1 VRLRDHLVVVALVA
15 APAAAAGGTQATAAA
30 SSTTATAA
38 ASSPTA
44 TAAARAIPAPGAAT
58 VPSRRG
64 PRYVPPVDA
73 PVVDPFRAPASPYA
87 AGNRGLDYET
97 IPGQPVTAIGDG
109 VVVFAGQVAHQR
121 FVTILHPDGLRSS
134 YSWLASIS
142 VSVGERVDR
151 GQQLGVAGGR
161 FQLGVR
167 RGSAYLDPA
176 RLFGRGRARLV
187 PTGTVA
193 RSTTAPRS

>member
-1 VRLRDHLVVVALVA
+1 MLVTAL
-15 APAAAAGGTQATAAA
+15 AAAAGAAVAGASPATRSA
-30 SSTTATAA
+30 
-38 ASSPTA
+38 PTDA
-44 TAAARAIPAPGAAT
+44 GSHPAPSALQPPPAAT
-58 VPSRRG
+58 PTIRG
-64 PRYVPPVDA
+64 ARYQPPVDA

-87 AGNRGLDYET
+87 AGNRGLDYGT
-97 IPGQPVTAIGDG
+97 TPGQPITAIGDG
-109 VVVFAGQVAHQR
+109 TVVFAGQVAHQR
-121 FVTILHPDGLRSS
+121 FVTVLHPDGLRSS

-142 VSVGERVDR
+142 VHVGEHVGR
-151 GQQLGVAGGR
+151 GQQVGVAGSR

-187 PTGTVA
+187 PTGTVG

>member
-1 VRLRDHLVVVALVA
+1 VRPRARLVVAVVGTAAVSGAAAAAAAASTGPAPVSAA
-15 APAAAAGGTQATAAA
+15 APAVAAAA
-30 SSTTATAA
+30 
-38 ASSPTA
+38 PTR
-44 TAAARAIPAPGAAT
+44 AR
-58 VPSRRG
+58 
-64 PRYVPPVDA
+64 RYLPPVDA

-87 AGNRGLDYET
+87 AGNRGLDYGT
-97 IPGQPVTAIGDG
+97 TPGQPITAIGDG
-109 VVVFAGQVAHQR
+109 TVVFAGQVAHQR

-142 VSVGERVDR
+142 VHVGEHVGR
-151 GQQLGVAGGR
+151 GQQVGVAGSR

-187 PTGTVA
+187 PTGTVG